1 MLFMMVPS
9 GVAVRHDT
17 DGPENAAG
25 VTLITHDP
33 CTIVRN
39 GINMLAVP
47 SASEHNLNMASI
59 KDLAALV
66 ARHVS
71 RTGMASTPIG
81 RLSLFR
87 ADEPTVPL
95 PAVYDASLCIIAQGA
110 KRVSLG
116 EQTLVYDAAHYLLV
130 SVDLPLVGH
139 VIQADHAAPYLCC
152 KIDIDQA
159 VLAELILAEGG
170 RAPKADLPALAV
182 YRSDN
187 DLIDAAH
194 RLVRLLDEPHS
205 IPALAPLIERE
216 ILYRLLT
223 GPHGPALRY
232 MAVADSHLNQVSR
245 AIGMIRAGFNQPL
258 RIGDIANAA
267 GMSSSSLHEHFKAV
281 TRMTPLE
288 YQKQLRLQE
297 ARRLMLSEGTTASSA
312 GFAVGYESPSQFNRE
327 YARLFGAPPRRDIDQ
342 LQLSGNLLTPV

>member
-1 MLFMMVPS
+1 MS
-9 GVAVRHDT
+9 
-17 DGPENAAG
+17 
-25 VTLITHDP
+25 
-33 CTIVRN
+33 TI
-39 GINMLAVP
+39 A
-47 SASEHNLNMASI
+47 
-59 KDLAALV
+59 DLAAL
-66 ARHVS
+66 AAHHIP
-71 RTGMASTPIG
+71 RTGMVSTAID

-116 EQTLVYDAAHYLLV
+116 GQSLLYDAAHYLLV

-139 VIQADHAAPYLCC
+139 VIQAERDAPYLCC

-159 VLAELILAEGG
+159 VLADLILAEGA

-182 YRSDN
+182 YRSDD
-187 DLIDAAH
+187 DLVDAAC
-194 RLVRLLDEPHS
+194 RLVRLLNQPDS
-205 IPALAPLIERE
+205 IAALAPLIERE
-216 ILYRLLT
+216 ILYRLLK

-245 AIGMIRAGFNQPL
+245 AIAMIRTGFDRPL
-258 RIGDIANAA
+258 RIGDIATAA
-267 GMSSSSLHEHFKAV
+267 GMSPSSLHEHFKAV

-297 ARRLMLSEGTTASSA
+297 ARRLMLSEGTTASGA

-327 YARLFGAPPRRDIDQ
+327 YARLFGAPPRRDIEQ
-342 LQLSGNLLTPV
+342 LQRSGNLLTPV